1 MEGSTHA
8 IVLHTTKYGET
19 SIMLHCYTEQAGLRS
34 YVVKGARSKK
44 KNKTLSMGMFQPL
57 TQLELLAST
66 PKSTRLPILKAAKI
80 IHPYATISTDV
91 VKSSICLFLAEFL
104 SKILKIDLKNEP
116 LFEFIKQ
123 SLLWFDNSSKASNFH
138 LLFILKLSDYL
149 GIMPKYSSNESLYFD
164 IENGIFTNTPMSNNY
179 IKDRVVKDLKDI
191 LGIKFD
197 YNNEILTKINQR
209 KDMLNFLISYYEY
222 HVPGFKRPK
231 SVDILNEVFS

>member
-1 MEGSTHA
+1 MLTNSEA
-8 IVLHTTKYGET
+8 IILGYINYSET
-19 SIMLHCYTEQAGLRS
+19 SIILKTYTRGFGFKSFIIR
-34 YVVKGARSKK
+34 GIRTKK
-44 KNKTLSMGMFQPL
+44 KKKITLGQLQPL
-57 TQLELLAST
+57 NILDIEFNNKNSELSY
-66 PKSTRLPILKAAKI
+66 LKTIRIIEPYNSINDDIIKI
-80 IHPYATISTDV
+80 N
-91 VKSSICLFLAEFL
+91 ICLFLAEFL

-123 SLLWFDNSSKASNFH
+123 SLLWFDNSSKSSNFH

-149 GIMPKYSSNESLYFD
+149 GIMPKHSSEESLYFD

-197 YNNEILTKINQR
+197 YNNEILTNINQR

>member
-1 MEGSTHA
+1 MLTNSEA
-8 IVLHTTKYGET
+8 IILGYINYSET
-19 SIMLHCYTEQAGLRS
+19 SVILKTYTRGFGFKSFIIR
-34 YVVKGARSKK
+34 GIRTKK
-44 KNKTLSMGMFQPL
+44 KKKITLGQLQPL
-57 TQLELLAST
+57 NILDIEFNNKNSELSY
-66 PKSTRLPILKAAKI
+66 LKTIRIIEPYNSINDDIIKI
-80 IHPYATISTDV
+80 N
-91 VKSSICLFLAEFL
+91 ICLFLAEFL

-149 GIMPKYSSNESLYFD
+149 GIMPKHSSEESLYFD

-197 YNNEILTKINQR
+197 YNNEILTNINQR

>member
-1 MEGSTHA
+1 MLTNSEA
-8 IVLHTTKYGET
+8 IILGYINYSET
-19 SIMLHCYTEQAGLRS
+19 SVILKTYTRGFGFKSFIIR
-34 YVVKGARSKK
+34 GIRTKK
-44 KNKTLSMGMFQPL
+44 KKKITLGQLQPL
-57 TQLELLAST
+57 NILDIEFNNKNSELSY
-66 PKSTRLPILKAAKI
+66 LKTIRIIEPYNSINDDIIKI
-80 IHPYATISTDV
+80 N
-91 VKSSICLFLAEFL
+91 ICLFLAEFL

-123 SLLWFDNSSKASNFH
+123 SLLWFDNSSKSSNFH

-149 GIMPKYSSNESLYFD
+149 GIMPKYSSEESLYFD

-197 YNNEILTKINQR
+197 YNNEILTNINQR

>member
-1 MEGSTHA
+1 MLTNSEA
-8 IVLHTTKYGET
+8 IILGYINYSET
-19 SIMLHCYTEQAGLRS
+19 SVILKTYTRGFGFKSFIIR
-34 YVVKGARSKK
+34 GIRTKK
-44 KNKTLSMGMFQPL
+44 KKKITLGQLQPL
-57 TQLELLAST
+57 NILDIEFNNKNSELSY
-66 PKSTRLPILKAAKI
+66 LKTIRIIEPYNSINDDIIKI
-80 IHPYATISTDV
+80 N
-91 VKSSICLFLAEFL
+91 ICLFLAEFL

-149 GIMPKYSSNESLYFD
+149 GIMPKYSSEESLYFD

-197 YNNEILTKINQR
+197 YNNEILTNINQR

>member
-1 MEGSTHA
+1 MLTNSEA
-8 IVLHTTKYGET
+8 IILGYINYSET
-19 SIMLHCYTEQAGLRS
+19 SVILKTYTRGFGFKSFIIR
-34 YVVKGARSKK
+34 GIRTKK
-44 KNKTLSMGMFQPL
+44 KKKITLGQLQPL
-57 TQLELLAST
+57 NILDIEFNNKNSELSY
-66 PKSTRLPILKAAKI
+66 LKTIRIIEPYNSINDDIIKI
-80 IHPYATISTDV
+80 N
-91 VKSSICLFLAEFL
+91 ICLFLAEFL

-123 SLLWFDNSSKASNFH
+123 SLLWFDNSSKSSNFH

-197 YNNEILTKINQR
+197 YNNEILTNINQR

>member
-1 MEGSTHA
+1 MLTNSEA
-8 IVLHTTKYGET
+8 IILGYINYSET
-19 SIMLHCYTEQAGLRS
+19 SVILKTYTKDYGFKSFIIR
-34 YVVKGARSKK
+34 GIRSKK
-44 KNKTLSMGMFQPL
+44 RKKITLGQLQPL
-57 TQLELLAST
+57 N
-66 PKSTRLPILKAAKI
+66 ILDIEFNDKGTKLSYLKTIKI
-80 IHPYATISTDV
+80 IESYTSINDDII
-91 VKSSICLFLAEFL
+91 KINICLFLAEFL

-123 SLLWFDNSSKASNFH
+123 SLLWFDNSNKVSNFH

-149 GIMPKYSSNESLYFD
+149 GIMPKYSSEKSLYFD
-164 IENGIFTNTPMSNNY
+164 IENGIFTNTPMSSNY
-179 IKDRVVKDLKDI
+179 IKDRVVKDLQDI

-197 YNNEILTKINQR
+197 YYNEIMTNINQR

>member
-1 MEGSTHA
+1 MLTNSEA
-8 IVLHTTKYGET
+8 IILGYINYSET
-19 SIMLHCYTEQAGLRS
+19 SVILKTYTRGFGFKSFIIR
-34 YVVKGARSKK
+34 GIRTKK
-44 KNKTLSMGMFQPL
+44 KKKITLGQLQPL
-57 TQLELLAST
+57 NILDIEFNNKNSELSY
-66 PKSTRLPILKAAKI
+66 LKTIRIIEPYNSINDDIIKI
-80 IHPYATISTDV
+80 N
-91 VKSSICLFLAEFL
+91 ICLFLAEFL

-197 YNNEILTKINQR
+197 YNNEILTNINQR

>member
-1 MEGSTHA
+1 MLTNSEA
-8 IVLHTTKYGET
+8 IILGYINYSET
-19 SIMLHCYTEQAGLRS
+19 SVILKTYTRGFGFKSFIIR
-34 YVVKGARSKK
+34 GIRTKK
-44 KNKTLSMGMFQPL
+44 KKKITLGQLQPL
-57 TQLELLAST
+57 NILDIEFNNKNSELSY
-66 PKSTRLPILKAAKI
+66 LKTIRIIEPYNSINDDIIKI
-80 IHPYATISTDV
+80 N
-91 VKSSICLFLAEFL
+91 ICLFLAEFL

-123 SLLWFDNSSKASNFH
+123 SLLWFDNSIKASNFH

-149 GIMPKYSSNESLYFD
+149 GIMPKYSSDESLYFD

-197 YNNEILTKINQR
+197 YNNEILTNINQR